1 MRVTEFTKIKKTNC
15 NFLRHNQNFNHCQW
29 NRIEGNC
36 HIEGTVFDF
45 KVEKVKFNDDRKVRI
60 REYKVKNDTTAIIK
74 LTMFGDFT
82 EEKKRKVFLQD
93 FINKSCKV
101 QVWAIPQNNSKTKV
115 QQ

>member
-1 MRVTEFTKIKKTNC
+1 MKKYKSSIESNDLRVTEFTKIKKTNC

-45 KVEKVKFNDDRKVRI
+45 KVEKVKFNDDRKVGI

-74 LTMFGDFT
+74 LTMFGDLT
-82 EEKKRKVFLQD
+82 EEKKE
-93 FINKSCKV
+93 KSSFK
-101 QVWAIPQNNSKTKV
+101 IS
-115 QQ
+115 